1 MHWIAAGRW
10 ALLAITLAGCSQTFG
25 KGGSLDRALDKD
37 RKTLLDTSRTGSIYE
52 KFCEGGRQNTEL
64 CRWALANPEEAAA
77 FMAEEE
83 E

>member
-1 MHWIAAGRW
+1 M
-10 ALLAITLAGCSQTFG
+10 LVSVTLAGCSQTFG
-25 KGGSLDRALDKD
+25 KGGSRDRALDKN
-37 RKTLLDTSRTGSIYE
+37 RKTLLDTSRTGPIHE

-64 CRWALANPEEAAA
+64 CRRALENPEEAAA